1 MDIRSNLGPFSTT
14 PLILDILASFHWSA
28 GNYRY
33 TYTCYVIRFRISSL
47 HLSIIIV
54 IMTTGI
60 IITFYEI
67 VPNPIKTTKSGCMD
81 PELKDL
87 QFNPDLKIKQRV
99 DSIVLA
105 NSEIKKIISTSAYCE
120 IMSISTGYTENGADH
135 SLNINLN
142 NTKDLVV
149 AVNLKNN
156 SVISYELVNLTRTGP
171 IGTWYQSINP
181 EIIIFG
187 VVAICVIVFIYLRL
201 KE

>member
-1 MDIRSNLGPFSTT
+1 
-14 PLILDILASFHWSA
+14 
-28 GNYRY
+28 
-33 TYTCYVIRFRISSL
+33 
-47 HLSIIIV
+47 
-54 IMTTGI
+54 
-60 IITFYEI
+60 